1 MLKSSGKCQLLWN
14 GSICVLEASLMTLL
28 QLQLAYFEH
37 LPMIALYIQALEEP
51 DEGLLL

>member
-1 MLKSSGKCQLLWN
+1 
-14 GSICVLEASLMTLL
+14 MTLL